1 LTVTENGYGKRTE
14 IDDYRLTGRAGK
26 GIINM
31 NVTDK
36 TGEVVTSRSVLEGDN
51 IIITTKKGIVIRTPL
66 HNIRIMGRATQ
77 GVRVINLANE
87 DRVSDLSRVYII

>member
-1 LTVTENGYGKRTE
+1 MGKRTA

-36 TGEVVTSRSVLEGDN
+36 TGEVVTSRCVMEEDTV
-51 IIITTKKGIVIRTPL
+51 IIMTKKGIVIRTPL
-66 HNIRIMGRATQ
+66 NTVRVMGRATQ
-77 GVRVINLANE
+77 GVRIINLASG
-87 DRVSDLSRVYII
+87 DRVSDLSRVPLA